1 MSAEEQPEQ
10 EYFLELGDII
20 RLGAPDNDNLDQI
33 TFYID
38 YLDENRAT

>member
-20 RLGAPDNDNLDQI
+20 RLGAPDNRQS
-33 TFYID
+33 
-38 YLDENRAT
+38 